1 MFCRHLYSTSQLHLV
16 VPEVVLFVTVVY
28 FRVQMHAAIWFIMNV
43 TSFTVVHGV
52 LVNWFTVASVCLS
65 NGKVR

>member
-1 MFCRHLYSTSQLHLV
+1 
-16 VPEVVLFVTVVY
+16 
-28 FRVQMHAAIWFIMNV
+28 MHAAIWFIMNV